1 MMSRS
6 AAVAAFVLACAC
18 LTACKPSAR
27 SEPAEPAPATAP
39 ATAPAAADATPAVSA
54 TSAAE
59 PRPAAPGAPAY
70 AAIYPGGSLDG
81 APTIPAGSGGEAGA
95 VTFSTAASPDAV
107 VEFYKDRAE
116 DSGLASVMGMN
127 QGDARAYGAAAPE
140 DGGSLQVVAAPG
152 ENGETSV
159 QLTWSE
165 GQ

>member
-1 MMSRS
+1 MMSRT
-6 AAVAAFVLACAC
+6 AAWAAFALACVC
-18 LTACKPSAR
+18 LTACEPSVR
-27 SEPAEPAPATAP
+27 SEPAEPAAPPVPAS
-39 ATAPAAADATPAVSA
+39 PAAAPDAPTPAPVTPA
-54 TSAAE
+54 TE

-107 VEFYKDRAE
+107 VEFYKERAE

-127 QGDARAYGAAAPE
+127 QGDARAYGAAAP
-140 DGGSLQVVAAPG
+140 DGDSLQVVAAPG
-152 ENGETSV
+152 EDGETSV